1 MVALVVHSHPNES
14 RPRDKI
20 PSELSD
26 ICMYRLIHRPLLS
39 VIAEVSGKGPH
50 VTEYSA
56 KGVPGVGPPSF
67 VSYVVDLPIRSENGT
82 LISLALG
89 WPIRGSM
96 GSLIEIDVDVTDYES
111 IPIDPRTSSLRSRSV
126 DQPFNG
132 PTKVIYLLLNSGSL
146 NF

>member
-1 MVALVVHSHPNES
+1 MVALVHSHPNES

-26 ICMYRLIHRPLLS
+26 ICMYRLIHRPLLI
-39 VIAEVSGKGPH
+39 VIAEASGKEPH

-56 KGVPGVGPPSF
+56 KGVPGVGPPSL

-132 PTKVIYLLLNSGSL
+132 PTKVIYLLLNSVSL